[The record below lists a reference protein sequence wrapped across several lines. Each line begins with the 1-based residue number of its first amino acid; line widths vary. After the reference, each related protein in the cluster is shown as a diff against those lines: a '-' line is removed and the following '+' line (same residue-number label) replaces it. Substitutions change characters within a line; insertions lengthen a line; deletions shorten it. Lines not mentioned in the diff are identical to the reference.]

1 MSVKIHLPKIL
12 LFLLFLLLL
21 NIVTVTLGD
30 EPSRITIVNKTEYF
44 LHVFVDAT
52 EYLYLESGQSLFH
65 ETEPKSQVNVKA
77 FYAPGQGI
85 TGSLDVYVEIPYQGS
100 TTECSCQEGQLFG
113 DCTTTPVMG
122 GATTFE
128 INPEDLVSE

>member
-1 MSVKIHLPKIL
+1 MSVKIHFPKIF
-12 LFLLFLLLL
+12 LFILFMFLL
-21 NIVTVTLGD
+21 NIVTITLGD
-30 EPSRITIVNKTEYF
+30 EPSRITVVNNTEYF

-52 EYLYLESGQSLFH
+52 EYLYLESDQSLFH

-85 TGSLDVYVEIPYQGS
+85 TGSLDANVEIPYQGS
-100 TTECSCQEGQLFG
+100 TTDCSCEEDQLFG
-113 DCTTTPVMG
+113 DCTTTPAVG

-128 INPEDLVSE
+128 IDPEDLVSE